1 MAITKVFKSGNSQAV
16 RIPRDFQL
24 DTDKVEIVRRGD
36 ELVIRKPRKN
46 MAELYDVLTSFSDD
60 FFKSGRDQGLP
71 QKRRGL

>member
-16 RIPRDFQL
+16 RIPRDFHL
-24 DTDKVEIVRRGD
+24 ESDEVEILRRGD

-46 MAELYDVLTSFSDD
+46 LAELYDVLTSFSDD
-60 FFKSGRDQGLP
+60 FFKDGRDQGMP